1 MMIRMRIYQ
10 DEMDKDGEDD
20 VDQEY
25 EQGTY
30 KGGKVNDHTGVCDL
44 VELVKRR
51 AEHVSGL

>member
-10 DEMDKDGEDD
+10 DKMDKDGEDD